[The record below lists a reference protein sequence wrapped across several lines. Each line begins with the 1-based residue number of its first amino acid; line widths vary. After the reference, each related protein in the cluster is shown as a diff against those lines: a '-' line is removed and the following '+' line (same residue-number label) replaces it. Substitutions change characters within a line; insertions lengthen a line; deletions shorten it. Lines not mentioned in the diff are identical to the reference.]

1 MELLKIDTFFSNF
14 LGNHAGLLL
23 AAFISIISVANP
35 FSTMPIFVSL
45 TEHKTHQ
52 ERASIAK
59 KAAFYVFLILTLF
72 LIAGSSIISFF
83 GISIPGIRVAGGLII
98 LQTGWAMLSPD
109 SNDQLSE
116 EGTET
121 AKSKKNISFSP
132 LALPMLAGPGSISVV
147 LGLTSQ
153 VNGFVDYVF
162 ILVAIILCAVASYII
177 LRIGPLATKY
187 INPTGMDAFTRLM
200 GFIVMAL
207 AVQFLLSGI
216 KEFFMT

>member
-1 MELLKIDTFFSNF
+1 MELLKINTFLSNF
-14 LGNHAGLLL
+14 LGNHFGLVV

-45 TEHKTHQ
+45 TEHRTRA
-52 ERASIAK
+52 ERAGIAK
-59 KAAFYVFLILTLF
+59 KAAVYMFLILTLF
-72 LIAGSSIISFF
+72 LLAGSSIISFF

-98 LQTGWAMLSPD
+98 LQSGWAMLSPD
-109 SNDQLSE
+109 ANDKMSE
-116 EGTET
+116 KGTQT
-121 AKSKKNISFSP
+121 AKTKKNISFSP

-153 VNGFVDYVF
+153 VNGFMDYIF
-162 ILVAIILCAVASYII
+162 ILVAVILCAFASYII